1 MRRRPELQ
9 RTQSGGALL
18 AAFRAAVEALDAH
31 VDEINSLNVYP
42 VPDGDTGSNML
53 ATVRAALDEA
63 ERVAEPTLQAVAAA
77 ISFGALMGAR
87 GNSGVIT
94 SQIFRGMADALDGS
108 RPFTGEDLARA
119 LAAGSRTACR
129 AVARP
134 VEGTILTVIRE
145 AADAAAEAAGRGGDV
160 QSVLAATVLA
170 SQVALARTPTLL
182 PILRDAGV
190 VDAGGAGLVRLFE
203 GALRHVAGPRAF
215 STAVHGAAAAAAAAA
230 AAPAA
235 DRAPADAVAASAG
248 FGYETMFLL
257 QPREGETLDVDA
269 VRLSFEGMGESLLV
283 AGDESAVKI
292 HVHNERP
299 DLVIQR
305 GLAHGSLSRI
315 TVEGLDAQAHEARER
330 RAGAFTGSRVEVRD
344 EGVPLAVIVIAT
356 GEGFARL
363 FHAIG
368 CAGVVWGGHGE
379 NPSTAELL
387 QAIDMVNARHVL
399 LLSTNVN
406 VVLAARQ
413 AAELTQRP
421 LVVVSARN
429 AAEGLAALLAVNL
442 AASLHENVEAMTRA
456 ARSIQTLL
464 VTHAVRDAIVG
475 GRRVTNGEV
484 LVLDP
489 DDGLVAAGIDE
500 TGAVL
505 AAIDR
510 LDPGYE
516 LLTVYL
522 GQDADPAEADALR
535 RAMER
540 HRPDVE
546 VEFVRG
552 DQRPGRYLIAA
563 E

>member
-1 MRRRPELQ
+1 MPRRAELQ
-9 RTQSGGALL
+9 RTRDGRTLL

-77 ISFGALMGAR
+77 ISLGALMGAR

-94 SQIFRGMADALDGS
+94 SQIFRGMADGLDGS

-119 LAAGSRTACR
+119 LASGSRTAYR
-129 AVARP
+129 AVAKP

-145 AADAAAEAAGRGGDV
+145 ASDGAAEAAGRGGDV

-170 SQVALARTPTLL
+170 SEVALAGTPSLL

-203 GALRHVAGPRAF
+203 GALQHLAGTPAIGTGRQ
-215 STAVHGAAAAAAAAA
+215 STASR
-230 AAPAA
+230 AA
-235 DRAPADAVAASAG
+235 DLAPTDAG

-257 QPREGETLDVDA
+257 QPREGGTLDVDA
-269 VRLSFEGMGESLLV
+269 VRLSLEGMGVSLLV
-283 AGDESAVKI
+283 AGDGSAIKV
-292 HVHNERP
+292 HVHSEHP
-299 DLVIQR
+299 DRVIQR
-305 GLAHGSLSRI
+305 GLEHGSLSRI
-315 TVEGLDAQAHEARER
+315 TVENLDAQAHDVRER
-330 RAGAFTGSRVEVRD
+330 RARAFTGVLTEAQD
-344 EGVPLAVIVIAT
+344 DPAPLAVIVIAT
-356 GEGFARL
+356 GDGFARL
-363 FHAIG
+363 FTAIG
-368 CAGVVWGGHGE
+368 CASVVWGGQGT
-379 NPSTAELL
+379 NPSTGELL
-387 QAIDMVNARHVL
+387 QAVQMVNARQVL

-413 AAELTQRP
+413 VEELSERP
-421 LVVVSARN
+421 LAVVSTRN
-429 AAEGLAALLAVNL
+429 AAEGLAALLAVDL
-442 AASLHENVEAMTRA
+442 SSTLEANTEGMARA

-464 VTHAVRDAIVG
+464 VTDAVRDAIIGDV
-475 GRRVTNGEV
+475 RVTTGQV
-484 LVLDP
+484 IVLDP
-489 DDGLVAAGIDE
+489 DDGLVAVGSDDAE
-500 TGAVL
+500 AVL
-505 AAIDR
+505 AGIDR

-516 LLTVYL
+516 LLTVYH
-522 GQDADPAEADALR
+522 GQDADRTAVEALGR
-535 RAMER
+535 SLGR

-546 VEFVRG
+546 VEIVHG
-552 DQRPGRYLIAA
+552 GQRPGRYLIAA